1 MRGRSVFD
9 FFHPDEVPFA
19 RSIHSRGILLDKA
32 ASLHYV
38 RVLSADG
45 RWVSCECCFTVVHD
59 VLVACTSIY
68 RQGQKSERRAFEGA
82 QIRRI
87 FSSSPRDPRYHMLEH
102 LSPKFKM
109 PPVEREP
116 RAALILN
123 RFTRNL
129 TIMFATTAVASVLG
143 LTPDQVKDKSFY
155 RCIQERCLPDALNC
169 LESAKANDSIA
180 YLRFWSRDPRE
191 EADFGEQDGAD
202 EDDEMEEGGNVDS
215 SPSDSDDGGVALGGQ
230 MDVDSRNHSSPEI
243 KTEEEDRA
251 LMSFLPS
258 SSGGSSGQGST
269 SAGASSSRVGNPAIH
284 ESSLPN
290 QISAP
295 AAVEGHVN
303 RRARRR
309 QHAGRAL
316 PSIELEAVV
325 SCTSDGLVVILRR
338 ARPAIPPTHPPLV
351 LPPWDFE
358 NGLFAAPWAQQP
370 VRPYVP
376 PEMLYTFRAPLLP
389 QFMPLRENVK
399 AAGGPPIDHLMRSI
413 RDVAV
418 FAWALVGIN
427 GNFASFSHGRPLG
440 EAAPPEGLPIWDPGA
455 VGSSYQPPENQ
466 AAVRWAAY
474 DDNMDKGKGPA
485 VLQSRPNQYYT
496 ASSSYAPASRHEAP
510 PPPYALENY
519 VMHGAHQQSAY
530 QIAGHSYMQPSQQ
543 QQQQHHH
550 HHHQQPAPQ
559 EQSHQQEQSA
569 FPPGPA
575 SQVNRWT
582 GELPPGRSAGPPPGS
597 FAVPT
602 SQPGQTDS
610 SRDFDQRWRGGQY
623 RD

>member
-38 RVLSADG
+38 RILSVG
-45 RWVSCECCFTVVHD
+45 GQWVSCECCFTVVHD

-68 RQGQKSERRAFEGA
+68 RRGERSERRAFEGA

-129 TIMFATTAVASVLG
+129 TIMFSTNAIASVLG
-143 LTPDQVKDKSFY
+143 LSPDQIKDKSFY
-155 RCIQERCLPDALNC
+155 RCIQERCLPDALKC

-191 EADFGEQDGAD
+191 GD
-202 EDDEMEEGGNVDS
+202 EDEEDEQQASDEDMADGS
-215 SPSDSDDGGVALGGQ
+215 TSDSDEGGAALDGQ
-230 MDVDSRNHSSPEI
+230 MDVDHQSPRI
-243 KTEEEDRA
+243 KREEEETNMD
-251 LMSFLPS
+251 SLPS
-258 SSGGSSGQGST
+258 ASGQGPL
-269 SAGASSSRVGNPAIH
+269 PA
-284 ESSLPN
+284 P
-290 QISAP
+290 P
-295 AAVEGHVN
+295 P
-303 RRARRR
+303 RR
-309 QHAGRAL
+309 QNGHQRQRPQRPPL

-338 ARPAIPPTHPPLV
+338 ARPTIPPSHTPMASSSSSSST
-351 LPPWDFE
+351 PWNFE

-370 VRPYVP
+370 IRPYVP

-399 AAGGPPIDHLMRSI
+399 AAGGPPIDYLMRSI
-413 RDVAV
+413 REVAV

-427 GNFASFSHGRPLG
+427 GNLAAYTHGRPRD
-440 EAAPPEGLPIWDPGA
+440 EAAPPEGLPIWDPTA
-455 VGSSYQPPENQ
+455 VGSVYQPPENQ
-466 AAVRWAAY
+466 AAAKWAAHERASL
-474 DDNMDKGKGPA
+474 P
-485 VLQSRPNQYYT
+485 QSLHQGGYYHT
-496 ASSSYAPASRHEAP
+496 SSSTSYGQPPPNLYHPAS
-510 PPPYALENY
+510 
-519 VMHGAHQQSAY
+519 HGYTRQR
-530 QIAGHSYMQPSQQ
+530 QQ
-543 QQQQHHH
+543 QQQQDPRAPLSGSTVVPEGNNLGGYAMPTT
-550 HHHQQPAPQ
+550 QP
-559 EQSHQQEQSA
+559 E
-569 FPPGPA
+569 PPRDYEY
-575 SQVNRWT
+575 RW
-582 GELPPGRSAGPPPGS
+582 P
-597 FAVPT
+597 
-602 SQPGQTDS
+602 
-610 SRDFDQRWRGGQY
+610 
-623 RD
+623 

>member
-19 RSIHSRGILLDKA
+19 RSIHSRGVLLDKA

-38 RVLSADG
+38 RVLSVDG

-68 RQGQKSERRAFEGA
+68 RQGRKSERRAFEGA

-129 TIMFATTAVASVLG
+129 SIMFATNAVASVLG
-143 LTPDQVKDKSFY
+143 LTPDQLKDKSFY

-191 EADFGEQDGAD
+191 EDDFEQEQGV
-202 EDDEMEEGGNVDS
+202 DDYEEMEGIDVDS
-215 SPSDSDDGGVALGGQ
+215 SPSDSDDGGAALGGQ
-230 MDVDSRNHSSPEI
+230 MDVDSRDHSSPEI
-243 KTEEEDRA
+243 KREEGEDRDM
-251 LMSFLPS
+251 LSFLPL

-269 SAGASSSRVGNPAIH
+269 SADASSSRIGNAAMY

-290 QISAP
+290 QPPAP
-295 AAVEGHVN
+295 AAIDGYAN
-303 RRARRR
+303 RRQRRP

-351 LPPWDFE
+351 LPPWEFE

-370 VRPYVP
+370 VRPHVP

-455 VGSSYQPPENQ
+455 VGSGYQPPENQ
-466 AAVRWAAY
+466 AAARWAAY
-474 DDNMDKGKGPA
+474 DENPDKGKGPA
-485 VLQSRPNQYYT
+485 VLQSRPHQYYN
-496 ASSSYAPASRHEAP
+496 AQSSYAPVSRHEAP
-510 PPPYALENY
+510 PPPYGLDNY
-519 VMHGAHQQSAY
+519 IMYGAHQQPAY
-530 QIAGHSYMQPSQQ
+530 QIPSHGYLPQAPPPHEQPQQSQQ
-543 QQQQHHH
+543 H
-550 HHHQQPAPQ
+550 
-559 EQSHQQEQSA
+559 QSA
-569 FPPGPA
+569 FPPGTA
-575 SQVNRWT
+575 SHTNQWT
-582 GELPPGRSAGPPPGS
+582 GDFQPGRPAASLPDFS
-597 FAVPT
+597 AVPT
-602 SQPGQTDS
+602 SQPGQPGS
-610 SRDFDQRWRGGQY
+610 PRDFGQGWPGGQY
-623 RD
+623 RG